1 LFLERLLL
9 RAAGSGSMFSA
20 SAAWAGAARRAAH
33 GEHGMSASS
42 RPPASA
48 ARMMVSGGGG
58 PGGGGGGGPG
68 CEEEKVCWL
77 WFWLPKLFLPKLCRL
92 PHRRQSARASRL
104 CAWHS
109 SHRHPPSSSLT
120 RTATTGAPFVPATA
134 MDARFDGT
142 TGAEASRRGHA
153 ASFSSRALFSAVAI
167 SLPVS
172 D

>member
-1 LFLERLLL
+1 
-9 RAAGSGSMFSA
+9 
-20 SAAWAGAARRAAH
+20 
-33 GEHGMSASS
+33 
-42 RPPASA
+42 
-48 ARMMVSGGGG
+48 MMVSGGGG

-68 CEEEKVCWL
+68 CEEEKVL
-77 WFWLPKLFLPKLCRL
+77 VLVAKTFFAKTLST

-109 SHRHPPSSSLT
+109 SHRHPPSSYLT
-120 RTATTGAPFVPATA
+120 RTAMTGAPFVPATA

>member
-1 LFLERLLL
+1 
-9 RAAGSGSMFSA
+9 
-20 SAAWAGAARRAAH
+20 
-33 GEHGMSASS
+33 MSASS

-68 CEEEKVCWL
+68 CEEEKVL
-77 WFWLPKLFLPKLCRL
+77 VLVAKTFFAKTLST

-134 MDARFDGT
+134 TDARFDGT